1 MKFQDY
7 IDGSKFILR
16 VDLFT
21 IDHHSYDDSIKV
33 LTREEMEKKVHL
45 YGVAGSLWI
54 FNKPDQVLQCDTG
67 GGSIDVGADVE
78 MDGKMWE
85 FWDHTN
91 QSGTN

>member
-7 IDGSKFILR
+7 TDGSKFILR

-21 IDHHSYDDSIKV
+21 IDRHSYDDSIKV
-33 LTREEMEKKVHL
+33 LTREEMEKKVQQ
-45 YGVAGSLWI
+45 YGVAGSLWT
-54 FNKPDQVLQCDTG
+54 FNKPDQVLECDTG
-67 GGSIDVGADVE
+67 CGSIDVSIDME

-85 FWDHTN
+85 VWDHTH